1 MECAMEQLKPILDQ
15 ETHKEDARDRLLDAA
30 EALFCEKGFEGVS
43 VRELTATAGCNLAA
57 VNYYF
62 GGKEK
67 LYTEMFRRQFAV
79 MVNGHLETFQRI
91 LVDPNATLEGL
102 FRAIIEPAIR
112 RVSENEQGGKVMKL
126 LIREIMSKRIDAE
139 SMCRDMKSKFFDE
152 LGRAILRFVPEVP
165 EDKILMITYSID
177 GVVLHPFLFMDFYD
191 KMMPGFDVDELI
203 DHMVR
208 FVTAAICGYTNPDR
222 LGSD

>member
-1 MECAMEQLKPILDQ
+1 MEQIKSGS
-15 ETHKEDARDRLLDAA
+15 ESVNCKDAVRGRLLDVA
-30 EALFCEKGFEGVS
+30 ESLFCEKGFEGVS
-43 VRELTATAGCNLAA
+43 VRELTAAAGCNLAA

-62 GGKEK
+62 GGKDK
-67 LYTEMFRRQFAV
+67 LYAEMFRRQFAA
-79 MVNGHLETFQRI
+79 MVNGHMETFRRI
-91 LVDPNATLEGL
+91 SADADATLEGL

-139 SMCRDMKSKFFDE
+139 SMCEDMKSKFFDE
-152 LGRAILRFVPEVP
+152 LGRAILRFVPDIP
-165 EDKILMITYSID
+165 ENKILMITYSID

-191 KMMPGFDVDELI
+191 KMMPGFDVEELI

-208 FVTAAICGYTNPDR
+208 FVTAAIYGYTSPTKR
-222 LGSD
+222 EAG

>member
-1 MECAMEQLKPILDQ
+1 MEQLKPILDQ

-79 MVNGHLETFQRI
+79 MV
-91 LVDPNATLEGL
+91 
-102 FRAIIEPAIR
+102 
-112 RVSENEQGGKVMKL
+112 
-126 LIREIMSKRIDAE
+126 
-139 SMCRDMKSKFFDE
+139 
-152 LGRAILRFVPEVP
+152 
-165 EDKILMITYSID
+165 
-177 GVVLHPFLFMDFYD
+177 
-191 KMMPGFDVDELI
+191 
-203 DHMVR
+203 
-208 FVTAAICGYTNPDR
+208 
-222 LGSD
+222 